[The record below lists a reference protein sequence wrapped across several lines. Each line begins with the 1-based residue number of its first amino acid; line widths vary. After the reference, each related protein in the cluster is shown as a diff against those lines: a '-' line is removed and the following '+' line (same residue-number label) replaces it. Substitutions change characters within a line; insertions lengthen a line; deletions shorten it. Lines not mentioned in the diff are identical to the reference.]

1 MNNMLADVV
10 IGRKNVITGIVIFLI
25 MGVAIG
31 VPLTID
37 FMGGSLLTGDQYQS
51 WKVVHGYSV
60 FLAFINLFLGLGI
73 DRFNLSRGQKQ
84 VVSWSFLVA
93 GVVGGLGRMTLVLLA
108 ALESFG
114 RIASLIE
121 TVLFVLG
128 TIYLIVRQ
136 KQPSTAAR

>member
-10 IGRKNVITGIVIFLI
+10 IGRKNVIAGIVIFLI

-73 DRFNLSRGQKQ
+73 DRFNLSRGQKEI
-84 VVSWSFLVA
+84 VSWSFLVA

-108 ALESFG
+108 ALESYG

-121 TVLFVLG
+121 TLLFVLG

-136 KQPSTAAR
+136 KQSTTAAR